1 MKELL
6 AALLV
11 HIIET
16 AAPMLVAL
24 AVPLS
29 VVFVI
34 ARVF

>member
-1 MKELL
+1 MRELF

-11 HIIET
+11 HVIET

-34 ARVF
+34 ARMF